1 MRRHGCVNVT
11 IEWGLCMNDYY
22 PFLLERVSRLEGS
35 GESRRETY
43 ESVREDLFA
52 KLARPALRVPEAEIA
67 GERRAFD
74 AAIQRIE
81 ADLARDGS
89 VKVAASRPSI
99 AQTSP
104 DAARPQLMT
113 RVQPESAPALLAA
126 PALPAGEAVPEVNA
140 PMMAGA
146 VELVASTE
154 QPARQQPG
162 PDLDR
167 TFRAD
172 DFRVQPRDARGFD
185 PAVDRRAPVR
195 TVRRQLLSMLMAI
208 LICGLVFAAIY
219 FSASITTLLGI

>member
-1 MRRHGCVNVT
+1 
-11 IEWGLCMNDYY
+11 MNDYY

-35 GESRRETY
+35 DESRRKTY

-81 ADLARDGS
+81 ADLARDGG
-89 VKVAASRPSI
+89 VKVGTSSPSI

-113 RVQPESAPALLAA
+113 RMQPESAPAL
-126 PALPAGEAVPEVNA
+126 PAGEDLPAGEAVPEVKA
-140 PMMAGA
+140 PTMAGT
-146 VELVASTE
+146 VELLASAE
-154 QPARQQPG
+154 LSARPQPG
-162 PDLDR
+162 PDPDR

-172 DFRVQPRDARGFD
+172 DFRVLPRGARGFD
-185 PAVDRRAPVR
+185 LEVDRRAPAR
-195 TVRRQLLSMLMAI
+195 TLRRQLLRMLMAI
-208 LICGLVFAAIY
+208 VICGLVLAAIY
-219 FSASITTLLGI
+219 FSADIKTLLGI